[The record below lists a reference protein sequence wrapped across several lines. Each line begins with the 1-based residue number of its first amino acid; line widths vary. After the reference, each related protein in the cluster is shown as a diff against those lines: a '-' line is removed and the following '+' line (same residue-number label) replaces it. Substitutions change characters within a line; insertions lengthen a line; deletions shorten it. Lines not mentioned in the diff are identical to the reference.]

1 MELRKQGLEVPK
13 EMLEKKFAHN
23 RERHSKDLR
32 RQHDFL
38 TANYDAQQVLLQDI
52 QDLNRQQAE
61 QGLPTFCAARGIEE
75 RGIDFIDTYE
85 DNSEELGK
93 QEV

>member
-1 MELRKQGLEVPK
+1 MDGEIMELRKQGLEVPK

-32 RQHDFL
+32 RQHEFL

-52 QDLNRQQAE
+52 
-61 QGLPTFCAARGIEE
+61 
-75 RGIDFIDTYE
+75 
-85 DNSEELGK
+85 
-93 QEV
+93 

>member
-52 QDLNRQQAE
+52 
-61 QGLPTFCAARGIEE
+61 
-75 RGIDFIDTYE
+75 
-85 DNSEELGK
+85 
-93 QEV
+93 